1 MNYHF
6 TGILIILLCLLAFCG
21 GPAHAGSTQTNT
33 SGSNTAI
40 EGGYTSTATTTYE
53 SGSESTSTTNNTT
66 NSDIKSSPPTAGA
79 PSYNSM
85 TQDVCA
91 VGGSLGVQTFG
102 LGISGG
108 KHFIDE
114 NCERLKLARILND
127 FGMKVAAVAILCQ
140 DERVFE
146 SMIQAGTP
154 CPIDGKLGKEA
165 KKLWSKYDHERPDY
179 DIYVK
184 RMKAREKKEKAL
196 AKKIALEEKRIAKE
210 QAKITKEFETIELD
224 TTFDKKVQEKIK
236 KKIEWSNPKYCQD
249 LYENG

>member
-1 MNYHF
+1 MNYYF
-6 TGILIILLCLLAFCG
+6 TGALIIMMLVLAFCVR
-21 GPAHAGSTQTNT
+21 PAQADSTQHNT

-53 SGSESTSTTNNTT
+53 SGSTSTSTTTNTT
-66 NSDIKSSPPTAGA
+66 NSDIKSAPPSAAA

-91 VGGSLGVQTFG
+91 VGISAGIQTFG
-102 LGISGG
+102 VGLSGG
-108 KHFIDE
+108 KHVIDE

-154 CPIDGKLGKEA
+154 CPIDGKIGKEA
-165 KKLWSKYDHERPDY
+165 KKLWAKYDHERPDY

-184 RMKAREKKEKAL
+184 RMKERERKEK
-196 AKKIALEEKRIAKE
+196 EIAKE
-210 QAKITKEFETIELD
+210 AALAEKKRIEEEIKMTKEL
-224 TTFDKKVQEKIK
+224 EKIDK
-236 KKIEWSNPKYCQD
+236 EQD
-249 LYENG
+249 MEDLKNLKNVR

>member
-1 MNYHF
+1 MLF
-6 TGILIILLCLLAFCG
+6 VLFAK
-21 GPAHAGSTQTNT
+21 PAHSGSTQTNV

-40 EGGYTSTATTTYE
+40 EGGYTSESTTTYQ

-66 NSDIKSSPPTAGA
+66 NSDIRSSPPSAAA

-91 VGGSLGVQTFG
+91 VGASAGIQTFG
-102 LGISGG
+102 VGLSGG
-108 KHFIDE
+108 KHFIDK

-154 CPIDGKLGKEA
+154 CPIDGRIGKDA
-165 KKLWSKYDHERPDY
+165 MSLWNKYDHERPDY
-179 DIYVK
+179 DTYIK
-184 RMKAREKKEKAL
+184 RMKKREVVD
-196 AKKIALEEKRIAKE
+196 LEIN
-210 QAKITKEFETIELD
+210 
-224 TTFDKKVQEKIK
+224 
-236 KKIEWSNPKYCQD
+236 KIEADK
-249 LYENG
+249 LELHTR

>member
-1 MNYHF
+1 MNYYF
-6 TGILIILLCLLAFCG
+6 TGILIVLFCLLAFAK
-21 GPAHAGSTQTNT
+21 PAYPGSTQTNT

-40 EGGYTSTATTTYE
+40 EGGYTSTATTTYQT
-53 SGSESTSTTNNTT
+53 GSSSNTTT
-66 NSDIKSSPPTAGA
+66 NSTSNSNVKSAPPSAGA

-91 VGGSLGVQTFG
+91 VGVSLGVQTFG

-108 KHFIDE
+108 KHAIDK

-154 CPIDGKLGKEA
+154 CPIDGKIGNEA
-165 KKLWSKYDHERPDY
+165 KKLWGKYDHERPDY
-179 DIYVK
+179 NTYVK
-184 RMKAREKKEKAL
+184 RMEDRRKADEA
-196 AKKIALEEKRIAKE
+196 E
-210 QAKITKEFETIELD
+210 QKKITKELEAMDKAKAIED
-224 TTFDKKVQEKIK
+224 TKLKNAKKMRDWIG
-236 KKIEWSNPKYCQD
+236 PR
-249 LYENG
+249 

>member
-1 MNYHF
+1 MK
-6 TGILIILLCLLAFCG
+6 
-21 GPAHAGSTQTNT
+21 PAYPGSTQTNT

-40 EGGYTSTATTTYE
+40 EGGYTSTATTTYQT
-53 SGSESTSTTNNTT
+53 GSSSNSTTTNNSTSNT
-66 NSDIKSSPPTAGA
+66 RSAPPSASS

-102 LGISGG
+102 LGVSGG
-108 KHFIDE
+108 KHFIDK

-154 CPIDGKLGKEA
+154 CPIDGKIGKEA
-165 KKLWSKYDHERPDY
+165 KQLWGKYDHERPDY
-179 DIYVK
+179 TTYVK
-184 RMKAREKKEKAL
+184 RMKDREKAD
-196 AKKIALEEKRIAKE
+196 IAEQKR
-210 QAKITKEFETIELD
+210 ITKEMEAMDKAKSIEE
-224 TTFDKKVQEKIK
+224 KKLENAK
-236 KKIEWSNPKYCQD
+236 KMKDWKHPK
-249 LYENG
+249 

>member
-1 MNYHF
+1 MEKSMNYYF
-6 TGILIILLCLLAFCG
+6 TGVLIILMCLLAFCA

-40 EGGYTSTATTTYE
+40 EGGYTSTATTTYQ

-66 NSDIKSSPPTAGA
+66 NSDIRSSPPSASA

-91 VGGSLGVQTFG
+91 VGVSAGIQTFG
-102 LGISGG
+102 VGLSGG
-108 KHFIDE
+108 KHVIDK

-154 CPIDGKLGKEA
+154 CPIDGKIGKEA
-165 KKLWSKYDHERPDY
+165 KKLWAKYDHERPDY

-184 RMKAREKKEKAL
+184 RMKEREKKEKAIAKKKALAEKKRLKEEAKMTKELDKIDKEL
-196 AKKIALEEKRIAKE
+196 AKEEA
-210 QAKITKEFETIELD
+210 
-224 TTFDKKVQEKIK
+224 K
-236 KKIEWSNPKYCQD
+236 KKIKDKNKNIEWKEPK
-249 LYENG
+249 

>member
-1 MNYHF
+1 MNYYF
-6 TGILIILLCLLAFCG
+6 TGILVILFCLLTLV
-21 GPAHAGSTQTNT
+21 GPAYSGSTQTNT

-40 EGGYTSTATTTYE
+40 EGGYTSTATTTYQ
-53 SGSESTSTTNNTT
+53 SGSESTTTTNNTT
-66 NSDIKSSPPTAGA
+66 NSDIRSSPPTAGA

-108 KHFIDE
+108 KHFIDK

-154 CPIDGKLGKEA
+154 CPIDGKIGKEA

-184 RMKAREKKEKAL
+184 RMKEREKKEKEI
-196 AKKIALEEKRIAKE
+196 AKKKALEEKKNAKE
-210 QAKITKEFETIELD
+210 QAKMTKEFEKLD
-224 TTFDKKVQEKIK
+224 KQLEKEKILLPK
-236 KKIEWSNPKYCQD
+236 KKPVDWESPK
-249 LYENG
+249 

>member
-1 MNYHF
+1 MKK
-6 TGILIILLCLLAFCG
+6 LILLISTLFLMSACVATTAAL
-21 GPAHAGSTQTNT
+21 AGSTQTNT

-53 SGSESTSTTNNTT
+53 SGSSSTSTTSNTT
-66 NSDIKSSPPTAGA
+66 NSNIRSAPPSASA

-91 VGGSLGVQTFG
+91 VGISAGIQTFG
-102 LGISGG
+102 IGVSGG
-108 KHFIDE
+108 KHVTDK

-154 CPIDGKLGKEA
+154 CPIDGKIGKEA
-165 KKLWSKYDHERPDY
+165 EALWSKYDHERPDY
-179 DIYVK
+179 KTYIK
-184 RMKAREKKEKAL
+184 RMEDRLKADKAEEL
-196 AKKIALEEKRIAKE
+196 AM
-210 QAKITKEFETIELD
+210 TKEFEKIELER
-224 TTFDKKVQEKIK
+224 KLEEQEEKRNKSIQNFVK
-236 KKIEWSNPKYCQD
+236 PK
-249 LYENG
+249 

>member
-1 MNYHF
+1 MNYYF
-6 TGILIILLCLLAFCG
+6 TGILIIILCLLAWMS
-21 GPAHAGSTQTNT
+21 PAYSGSTQTNT

-40 EGGYTSTATTTYE
+40 EGGYTSTATTTYQ
-53 SGSESTSTTNNTT
+53 SGSSSNSTTNSTT
-66 NSDIKSSPPTAGA
+66 NSNTRSAPPSASS

-91 VGGSLGVQTFG
+91 GGGSLGIQTFG
-102 LGISGG
+102 LGVSGG
-108 KHFIDE
+108 KHFIDK

-154 CPIDGKLGKEA
+154 CPIDGKIGKEA
-165 KKLWSKYDHERPDY
+165 EKLWSKYDNERPDY

-184 RMKAREKKEKAL
+184 RMKAREKKEKKLAQEAAL
-196 AKKIALEEKRIAKE
+196 AEKKKLQE
-210 QAKITKEFETIELD
+210 QSKMTKEFEEIDRER
-224 TTFDKKVQEKIK
+224 EKIIKPK
-236 KKIEWSNPKYCQD
+236 KKPVNWESPK
-249 LYENG
+249 